1 MFSVALEIGLGE
13 SLRKFRE
20 SRKWT
25 QKELAE
31 RLGVNRTTYAN
42 YESEVA
48 NPPKKVMDELLRLGY
63 DPDRNPN
70 TISVDTPPDQLMMML
85 EALYHSQTPDQV
97 RERAYKSLRRIL
109 GLENFDDFS

>member
-1 MFSVALEIGLGE
+1 MMLMAVQSGSGE
-13 SLRKFRE
+13 TLRKFRE

-25 QKELAE
+25 QRELAE

-48 NPPKKVMDELLRLGY
+48 NPPKKVMDELARLGY
-63 DPDRNPN
+63 DPDKNPN
-70 TISVDTPPDQLMMML
+70 TVSVDTPPDQLMMML
-85 EALYHSQTPDQV
+85 EALYHPQTPEQV